1 MEMNTFTAETTNLI
15 NMSTGHC
22 ADNDVKD
29 NLINV
34 KELGLQALFVSIADD
49 PNLCPAEDLKTRMQV
64 ERSLYISRLVLIKV
78 MKLQPS
84 CE

>member
-1 MEMNTFTAETTNLI
+1 MVMNTFTAETTNLI

-22 ADNDVKD
+22 ADNEVKD
-29 NLINV
+29 NFINV
-34 KELGLQALFVSIADD
+34 KELGLQSLSGSIADD
-49 PNLCPAEDLKTRMQV
+49 QNRCSTEDMNTRMQV
-64 ERSLYISRLVLIKV
+64 ERSLYISRLVLVKV